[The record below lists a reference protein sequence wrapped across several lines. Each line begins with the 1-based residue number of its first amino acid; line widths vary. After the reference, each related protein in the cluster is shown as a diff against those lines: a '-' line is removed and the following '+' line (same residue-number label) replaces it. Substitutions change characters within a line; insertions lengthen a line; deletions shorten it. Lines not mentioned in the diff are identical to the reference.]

1 MRLNHNDLMETVK
14 RKPTYIKMLQDEF
27 TERRKRREHYSQNAF
42 ARDLG
47 LSPARLS
54 QILSQKSGLSTRVA
68 VSISKIL
75 GFSEGQTALFVD
87 SVISTH
93 SRSLLERERAR
104 KRLMNESYQ
113 SDEEEPEKGPD
124 LPEPL
129 DTM

>member
-1 MRLNHNDLMETVK
+1 MDAGK
-14 RKPTYIKMLQDEF
+14 RKPTYIKLLLDEF
-27 TERRKRREHYSQNAF
+27 NERRKRREFYSQNAF

-68 VSISKIL
+68 VSIAKTL
-75 GFSEGQTALFVD
+75 GFDEKQTSLFVD

-104 KRLMNESYQ
+104 KRLMTESYQ
-113 SDEEEPEKGPD
+113 NDSTEEDSEQSEPDK
-124 LPEPL
+124 
-129 DTM
+129 TI